1 MKRYSLIILAI
12 SFLYSCSTTG
22 EKENNTSNDVTE
34 NHDHLHGGSSDITK
48 ELMAIH
54 DSIMPAMGKLMS
66 LKREVSDDI
75 KITDS
80 LMAVKS
86 SDVLKKRKKE
96 ALNLN
101 TQLEKADHEMINW
114 MHQYKADT
122 LAKLNKEQADVYI
135 ADQKQKI
142 ETVRD
147 LMQRSISDAQLFIQK
162 K

>member
-1 MKRYSLIILAI
+1 
-12 SFLYSCSTTG
+12 
-22 EKENNTSNDVTE
+22 
-34 NHDHLHGGSSDITK
+34 
-48 ELMAIH
+48 
-54 DSIMPAMGKLMS
+54 MGKLMS

-101 TQLEKADHEMINW
+101 TQLEKADHEMMNW

-142 ETVRD
+142 ETVRN
-147 LMQRSISDAQLFIQK
+147 LMQKSISDAQLFIQK